1 MLGVIISVAAVI
13 AAVAIATGAHAR
25 VTAQI
30 QSLGLNL
37 LLVLSGSFSAGGI
50 RRGAGNA
57 ATITEDD
64 ARALCRCV
72 RRDIVYFP
80 ACLTSS
86 SSAGAR
92 PVS

>member
-50 RRGAGNA
+50 RRGAGTLQPSPRTTPGRYAAASA
-57 ATITEDD
+57 ATS
-64 ARALCRCV
+64 
-72 RRDIVYFP
+72 Y
-80 ACLTSS
+80 TSRH
-86 SSAGAR
+86 A
-92 PVS
+92 